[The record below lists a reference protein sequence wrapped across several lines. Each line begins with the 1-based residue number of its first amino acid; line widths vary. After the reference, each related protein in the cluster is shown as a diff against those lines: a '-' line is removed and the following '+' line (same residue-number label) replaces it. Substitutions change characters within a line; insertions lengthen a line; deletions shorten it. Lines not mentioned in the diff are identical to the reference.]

1 MDVALNDAGNAVAAL
16 VVRQFTP
23 CRIEHQLLAQVFDL
37 VCGQHGAV
45 DESRSTGRNAAATHG
60 VGDGEQA
67 IAANVVGRRAA

>member
-16 VVRQFTP
+16 VVRQFTS

-45 DESRSTGRNAAATHG
+45 DESRSTGRNAAATHC

>member
-23 CRIEHQLLAQVFDL
+23 CRIEQQLLAQVFDL

-45 DESRSTGRNAAATHG
+45 DESRWAARSATATHC
-60 VGDGEQA
+60 VGDGGPT
-67 IAANVVGRRAA
+67 IAANLVGRRAA

>member
-23 CRIEHQLLAQVFDL
+23 CRIEHQLLAQVFDM

-45 DESRSTGRNAAATHG
+45 DESRSTGRSAAATHC
-60 VGDGEQA
+60 VGDGGQA